1 VKVPSVPQRIR
12 AGKNVSIF
20 AGWST
25 DGVTVL
31 ANIPSV
37 TQGAAYKAVYKAE
50 AAPADIADDPA
61 PAAAELQAVPLPA
74 AAGNSTAAVTAAN
87 ESAPLAPVPQ
97 TGDAAA
103 QAAAL
108 LALTALGALVTVLAA
123 AKKRG

>member
-1 VKVPSVPQRIR
+1 
-12 AGKNVSIF
+12 
-20 AGWST
+20 
-25 DGVTVL
+25 
-31 ANIPSV
+31 
-37 TQGAAYKAVYKAE
+37 
-50 AAPADIADDPA
+50 
-61 PAAAELQAVPLPA
+61 
-74 AAGNSTAAVTAAN
+74 VTAAN